1 MTAKIPSCVRMV
13 VQEPELLSQRRRPP
27 GLLYARKIPSPRPNT
42 REASVGRGGERQF
55 SLDQGGQVIDPL
67 RPKGL
72 RFTRPLA
79 DVTSEQ
85 VPMKSRRPSHRRRS
99 TRGCAGACLGRSQ
112 GPGDASGQAKN
123 RDGHFT
129 AEGAL
134 THPWESPLL
143 DGTSFATTGPKRLPS
158 FCLTLCRQ
166 RAGAVWRKTRTS
178 SISKLPETAVLW
190 CQDTKAFRLQ
200 DTKALCGFVF
210 Q

>member
-1 MTAKIPSCVRMV
+1 MTVLEGLSEIGGGWVRWKTITETGQRSGSAGWLNGLSEEPQTI
-13 VQEPELLSQRRRPP
+13 VQATERPRLRRGLPGPLPGSGRCIRP
-27 GLLYARKIPSPRPNT
+27 G
-42 REASVGRGGERQF
+42 
-55 SLDQGGQVIDPL
+55 
-67 RPKGL
+67 
-72 RFTRPLA
+72 
-79 DVTSEQ
+79 
-85 VPMKSRRPSHRRRS
+85 
-99 TRGCAGACLGRSQ
+99 
-112 GPGDASGQAKN
+112 KN

-158 FCLTLCRQ
+158 FGLTLCRQ